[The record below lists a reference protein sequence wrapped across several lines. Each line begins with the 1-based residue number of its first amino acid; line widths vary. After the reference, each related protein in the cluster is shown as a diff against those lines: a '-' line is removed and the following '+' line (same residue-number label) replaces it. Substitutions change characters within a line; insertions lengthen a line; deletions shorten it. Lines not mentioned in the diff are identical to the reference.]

1 MTQAECWTE
10 VSPVADLL
18 LRGAARHPDRPAVI
32 FPHTSC
38 TYAELQAGAETVAK
52 GLVARGI
59 SPGEHVGLL
68 AINGIP
74 FLEGLFG
81 TLLAGC
87 VVVPINARHRS
98 AEIGYI
104 VRNAELA
111 ALLTTAAQAEH
122 ASFTNFLDE
131 ALPGLGEANDPA
143 HLKLR
148 DAPHLR
154 VAALLDGDA
163 RPGFLS
169 RTALN
174 DGGADVSAG
183 RIDHRRIGVAVRD
196 VGMILYTSG
205 TTADPKGC
213 LLTHEALTRGAV
225 HRASRRFRTG
235 EHDVA
240 WNGGPLFHIAAFGPL
255 LGILGTGGTFLSD
268 QYLEAAR
275 AVELMKREGATMAW
289 PWFPAILQR
298 LLDQPDFSSA
308 QIPTM
313 SKLMMIVPEALAD
326 RVYQR
331 FPDADI
337 MQACG
342 MTETAGIFATST
354 PDETR
359 DERSTT
365 QGKMEPGIECRIID
379 PETLND
385 VPDGTMGEIW
395 VKGYCVTEG
404 YHKAPEKTAQTITAD
419 GWLRTGDL
427 YIRTPKGSLIFKGRL
442 KDMLKVGGENVA
454 AIEIEAFLCSH
465 PAIRV
470 AEVVGKVHPELDE
483 VPVAFVELQAGQS
496 ATAEEI
502 IAFCQDKI
510 ARYKIP
516 VDVKFIQP
524 DAWPMSATKVNKR
537 ALREMLT

>member
-1 MTQAECWTE
+1 MALTGSWAE

-18 LRGAARHPDRPAVI
+18 VRGAARYPDRRAVV
-32 FPHTSC
+32 FPDEAV
-38 TYAELQAGAETVAK
+38 TYSELLAGARSVAK
-52 GLVARGI
+52 GLVGRGI
-59 SPGEHVGLL
+59 QPGEHVGLL
-68 AINGIP
+68 ATNGIP

-87 VVVPINARHRS
+87 VVVPINARHR
-98 AEIGYI
+98 AGEIGYI

-111 ALLTTAAQAEH
+111 AILTTAAHDEYV
-122 ASFTNFLDE
+122 SFTQFLHAALPGLDE
-131 ALPGLGEANDPA
+131 ALDPA
-143 HLKLR
+143 NLALS

-154 VAALLDGDA
+154 IAALLDGA
-163 RPGFLS
+163 ERPGFLS
-169 RTALN
+169 RASLN
-174 DGGADVSAG
+174 EGGAHVASEM
-183 RIDHRRIGVAVRD
+183 IDDRRLGVRVRD
-196 VGMILYTSG
+196 IGMILYTSG

-225 HRASRRFRTG
+225 DRAGHRYRVRD
-235 EHDVA
+235 HDVA

-268 QYLEAAR
+268 RYFEPER
-275 AVELMKREGATMAW
+275 AVELMKREEATMAW

-298 LLDQPDFSSA
+298 LLDDPDFSNA
-308 QIPTM
+308 RMPHL
-313 SKLMMIVPEALAD
+313 SKLMMIVPPALAD
-326 RVYQR
+326 RVYER

-342 MTETAGIFATST
+342 MTETAGIFAVST

-359 DERSTT
+359 EERSAT
-365 QGKMEPGIECRIID
+365 QGKAEPGMRCRIVD
-379 PETLND
+379 PETLAD
-385 VPDGTMGEIW
+385 VPDNTMGEIW

-427 YIRTPKGSLIFKGRL
+427 YIRTPTGSLIFKGRL

-465 PAIRV
+465 PAVRV
-470 AEVVGKVHPELDE
+470 AEVVGKTHPELDE
-483 VPVAFVELQAGQS
+483 VPVAFVELQAGQEAS
-496 ATAEEI
+496 AEEL
-502 IAFCQDKI
+502 IAFCQGRI

-516 VDVKFIQP
+516 VDVRFIAA
-524 DAWPMSATKVNKR
+524 DA
-537 ALREMLT
+537 